1 MKSWIKRILVFV
13 RGYKLE
19 DIWNKEE
26 LGQLFKLLSDKG
38 LIEKAKSIIGGKKAK
53 VRLTVAFSVNANGQ
67 KVDELV
73 IIWKSKKPR
82 RFKNLKGLDLS
93 RPLVVHYFAND
104 KAWMNSEIIS
114 NVLERLDRKMEM
126 QN

>member
-1 MKSWIKRILVFV
+1 M
-13 RGYKLE
+13 
-19 DIWNKEE
+19 EE

-53 VRLTVAFSVNANGQ
+53 VRLTVAFSVNTNAQ

-93 RPLVVHYFAND
+93 RPLVVHYFTND